1 MIEEEM
7 GAQIIQNEGNGKN
20 VIQIKVTP
28 REIGVKKKREEWAE
42 EIGEVN
48 GEVIKE
54 IIEDVQNDDTAS
66 ITLSTS

>member
-20 VIQIKVTP
+20 VIQIKVTL
-28 REIGVKKKREEWAE
+28 REIGVKKKGEEWAE